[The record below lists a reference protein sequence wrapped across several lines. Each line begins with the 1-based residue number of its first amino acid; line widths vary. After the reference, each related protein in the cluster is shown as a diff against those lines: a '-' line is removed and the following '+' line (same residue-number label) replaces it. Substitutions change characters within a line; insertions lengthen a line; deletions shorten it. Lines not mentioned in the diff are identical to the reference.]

1 MVQSARLLSKRV
13 CLLALVWALAP
24 CVSAQ
29 AQTTALFFDSQPGDY
44 IGQGIQRTYTPAD
57 GAFTIANDSSNPG
70 NWVRVSVT
78 GPSFSFVW
86 FADFSAANGAPLA
99 PGSYGSVQQYRT
111 SKPGLSVTGS
121 GRACGIVR
129 GRFVVREIVL
139 APNGTISAFAA
150 DFEQHCDDAAPALF
164 GAVRYN
170 SSVSDLLPFAGNYPI
185 YQLTIAEDAHGRV
198 TGTGID
204 CGGGGST
211 CQSVLPSASQV
222 TITAAPEPGYVFTG
236 WSGDC
241 RGLATTTV
249 HVNSVK
255 ACTAIFEPFASSSP
269 RTMLY
274 WESEAGDYI
283 GQGQEVLRSLPN
295 SDWIVQSGDN
305 GRRVNFYI
313 QDEFSSLSLDFSA
326 PEGQQLMAGYYGAA
340 RRYPFT
346 PLNGLSVSGFS
357 RGCNRLT
364 GRFVVLEVAIAPNG
378 TVERFAA
385 DFEQHCEDAVP
396 ALVGSIRYYATVDDV
411 VPFGGAY
418 PSYQLTVV
426 PPAHGRVAGGGVD
439 CGSGGAV
446 CHVSLPGAAQVTLTA
461 TADQGFVFMGWVG
474 DCQGSPTSSVHVNG
488 PKSCEALFEPAVS
501 SAPRTV
507 MYLGQPGRRR
517 HRLGQ
522 QDRVL
527 AREQSLGR
535 DAVRQRQG
543 RESGDP

>member
-1 MVQSARLLSKRV
+1 M
-13 CLLALVWALAP
+13 
-24 CVSAQ
+24 
-29 AQTTALFFDSQPGDY
+29 
-44 IGQGIQRTYTPAD
+44 
-57 GAFTIANDSSNPG
+57 
-70 NWVRVSVT
+70 
-78 GPSFSFVW
+78 
-86 FADFSAANGAPLA
+86 
-99 PGSYGSVQQYRT
+99 
-111 SKPGLSVTGS
+111 TGS
-121 GRACGIVR
+121 GRGCGIVR

-150 DFEQHCDDAAPALF
+150 DFEQHCDDAAPGLF

-170 SSVSDLLPFAGNYPI
+170 SSVSDLVPFAGNYPI
-185 YQLTIAEDAHGRV
+185 YQLTIAQDAHGRV

-204 CGGGGST
+204 CGAGGST

-222 TITAAPEPGYVFTG
+222 TITAAPEPGYVFIG

-241 RGLATTTV
+241 RGSATTTV

-255 ACTAIFEPFASSSP
+255 TCTALFEPFASSSP

-283 GQGQEVLRSLPN
+283 GQGQEVLRSCRTA
-295 SDWIVQSGDN
+295 N
-305 GRRVNFYI
+305 GWCSPVTTV
-313 QDEFSSLSLDFSA
+313 DESTSTSETSSAAGAVDFSA

-426 PPAHGRVAGGGVD
+426 PPAHGRVAGGADRLRQRRLGMPRVAARRGAGHAD
-439 CGSGGAV
+439 RNAGPRLRVHGMGGR
-446 CHVSLPGAAQVTLTA
+446 LPG
-461 TADQGFVFMGWVG
+461 
-474 DCQGSPTSSVHVNG
+474 
-488 PKSCEALFEPAVS
+488 
-501 SAPRTV
+501 
-507 MYLGQPGRRR
+507 
-517 HRLGQ
+517 
-522 QDRVL
+522 
-527 AREQSLGR
+527 
-535 DAVRQRQG
+535 
-543 RESGDP
+543 